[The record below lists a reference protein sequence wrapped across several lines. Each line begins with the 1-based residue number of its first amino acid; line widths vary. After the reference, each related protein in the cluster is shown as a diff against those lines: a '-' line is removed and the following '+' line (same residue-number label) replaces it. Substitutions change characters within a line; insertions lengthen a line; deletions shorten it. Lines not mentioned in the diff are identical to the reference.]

1 MFRHETD
8 PIAGE
13 KRTPK
18 SPLQPAR
25 YETSPRSH
33 HLSRSSPGRENR
45 NASSVRKSRAETIAD
60 PDPRAGHWTN
70 PDRAEPRLFPL
81 LHTGP
86 NKAGIEV
93 LPSAFRVSV

>member
-18 SPLQPAR
+18 SRPRPAR

-45 NASSVRKSRAETIAD
+45 NASSVRKSHAETIPD
-60 PDPRAGHWTN
+60 PDPKAGHWTN
-70 PDRAEPRLFPL
+70 PDRAEPRLFPR
-81 LHTGP
+81 LHTEP
-86 NKAGIEV
+86 NRGGNEV